1 MKYTRCLSITLTL
14 CITAALFT
22 SFSCQSGETQE
33 NTTTVDT
40 ISSGETESLTEATP
54 ELPERNFDGYT
65 FTFLNGNTSYTYNV
79 VTAEEQN
86 GDTIN
91 DAIYQRNL
99 AVEELYNIQIE
110 EIISTDPQGDYNRA
124 VTSQDDSFDI
134 ALLRMEWAFP
144 VVLENQAVNWSEI
157 PNLNLDQPYWVQGSI
172 SSMSLMND
180 VYFAVSLFDLSHF
193 ESVRGF
199 IFNKDMVED
208 MNLESPYYLVREG
221 RWTIDKLHEM
231 SMTVSSDLDN
241 DGNFTM
247 ADRYGIDG
255 YSNVLCN
262 TLMCGVGSILSI
274 GKDED
279 DLPYVDLDNDYN
291 IERLLAV
298 SEMFGK
304 NDGFVCKMEDRG
316 VFRDNK
322 ALFGSVLFS
331 EVAAMRDVDIN
342 FGIIPTPKYNEEQ
355 TGYINLG
362 GSPFFMVVPQT
373 VTDCDRTGAVMEALA
388 RTSEG
393 VIDVAYYDIVLK
405 GKSSRDDE
413 SVEMLDIIFSTL
425 EYYHPLANSYLNAPL
440 ADTYIFNGRTDF
452 ASYFASV
459 KDSINTE
466 IDEAIEL
473 VMVNQE

>member
-1 MKYTRCLSITLTL
+1 M
-14 CITAALFT
+14 
-22 SFSCQSGETQE
+22 
-33 NTTTVDT
+33 
-40 ISSGETESLTEATP
+40 
-54 ELPERNFDGYT
+54 
-65 FTFLNGNTSYTYNV
+65 
-79 VTAEEQN
+79 
-86 GDTIN
+86 
-91 DAIYQRNL
+91 
-99 AVEELYNIQIE
+99 
-110 EIISTDPQGDYNRA
+110 
-124 VTSQDDSFDI
+124 
-134 ALLRMEWAFP
+134 
-144 VVLENQAVNWSEI
+144 
-157 PNLNLDQPYWVQGSI
+157 
-172 SSMSLMND
+172 
-180 VYFAVSLFDLSHF
+180 
-193 ESVRGF
+193 RGF

-274 GKDED
+274 GKDEN
-279 DLPYVDLDNDYN
+279 DLPYFDLDNDYN